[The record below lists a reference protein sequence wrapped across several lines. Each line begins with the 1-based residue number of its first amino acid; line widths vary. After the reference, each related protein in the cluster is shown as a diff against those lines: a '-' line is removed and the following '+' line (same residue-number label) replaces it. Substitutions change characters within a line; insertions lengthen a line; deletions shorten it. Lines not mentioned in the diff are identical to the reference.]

1 MGAEVIKVEMP
12 PNGDSTRSLGPF
24 LSGKEDLENSA
35 LFLHNNTG
43 KKSVLLDWSTASGS
57 KALESILSGADIFIE
72 DWDAT
77 YRETT
82 GIDRERFTSCHPELI
97 EICIT
102 PFGLDGPYSHWKSSP
117 IVQFAL
123 GGIMNIIGDL
133 KSGPLMIPGHHP
145 EYLTGIN
152 GCNASVIALWER
164 DFSGNGAFL
173 ELSELETLAN
183 VHQAPLNMEGGVRK
197 RNSHRQSSLSA
208 RGFPPGVAT
217 LAAKDGYLTFG
228 GGSQAIW
235 EQLCLMLERTD
246 LYEGKD
252 FSDLTSNED
261 LEELVDRIIENWMDG
276 KMRSEVFR
284 EVSEEWLLPVA
295 PVLSICEVL
304 SDKQFMHRS
313 SFQEID
319 HPSVGKAS
327 YPLPHPLIDGD
338 RLPLSRAPLLGE
350 HTKAYI

>member
-57 KALESILSGADIFIE
+57 KALDSILSGADIFIE
-72 DWDAT
+72 DWDST

-82 GIDRERFTSCHPELI
+82 GIDRERFTSSHPELI

-102 PFGLDGPYSHWKSSP
+102 PFGLDGPYSHWKSAP

-123 GGIMNIIGDL
+123 GGIMNIIGDP

-197 RNSHRQSSLSA
+197 RSSHRQSSLSA

-327 YPLPHPLIDGD
+327 YPLPPPLIDGD
-338 RLPLSRAPLLGE
+338 RLPLTRAPLLGE
-350 HTKAYI
+350 HTETYL